1 MFNFYVLF
9 AGQDMVTDAGRTTSC
24 RPTFKTSWLQ
34 TKVQKM
40 KDLSKT
46 WVLTR
51 EQIEDVRQK
60 KRKRKSRPFKNTQ
73 WNTRPLNVTTE

>member
-1 MFNFYVLF
+1 MFNFYVVF
-9 AGQDMVTDAGRTTSC
+9 AGQDMITDDGRTTSC

-51 EQIEDVRQK
+51 KQIEDFRQK
-60 KRKRKSRPFKNTQ
+60 NGNENLDLSKAPSGTHGRYM
-73 WNTRPLNVTTE
+73 

>member
-1 MFNFYVLF
+1 
-9 AGQDMVTDAGRTTSC
+9 
-24 RPTFKTSWLQ
+24 
-34 TKVQKM
+34 M

-51 EQIEDVRQK
+51 KQIEDFRQK

-73 WNTRPLNVTTE
+73 WNTRPLNVTTEEKPGKQAEKNWRKIEKSIQIGTFGTLQN